1 MSVRSKTYSL
11 LGFLVAFAIAGYLL
25 VPLFTSDGSVSL
37 ADSAQS
43 QQPSKEDQENSI
55 AVELAVAREG
65 EISASVSST
74 ANLKARREVAL
85 ASQIEGV
92 VRKVLVEEGDF
103 VQKGQALCQLD
114 DTQAQIRLQSS
125 RQKLAQA
132 KLQLEKANILQDKSD
147 VQLANT
153 REEYERYHKLYEERL
168 VSERE
173 VAQVKY
179 KLDELEHDLK
189 VSSSESRELLHRVD
203 ELEAEIKQS
212 ELEISRTK
220 IEAPFSGYI
229 TAREIDLGQTVRTM
243 ETLFKLADVS
253 SLQAEV
259 FLSER
264 DASRINPGQVTTV
277 FSGVESTLGLQG
289 RVARISP
296 VVDQATGTVKVTVEL
311 VGDNDLFKPGGFVRV
326 DIRTDTRQGRV
337 LIPKRAVVEEDGDTY
352 VFVASEDTVR
362 RVNVALGY
370 QDGGD
375 VEVVEGVTPGDS
387 VVVAGQG
394 GLKEGSKIRRVEGT
408 TV

>member
-1 MSVRSKTYSL
+1 MSVRSKTYGL

-25 VPLFTSDGSVSL
+25 MPLLTSDGSVSL

-43 QQPSKEDQENSI
+43 SQPSKEDKENSV
-55 AVELAVAREG
+55 AVELAVAHKG

-85 ASQIEGV
+85 ASQTEGV
-92 VRKVLVEEGDF
+92 VRNVLVEEGDF
-103 VQKGQALCQLD
+103 VQKGQALCRLD
-114 DTQAQIRLQSS
+114 DTEAQIRLQSS

-132 KLQLEKANILQDKSD
+132 KLQLEKATILQDKSN

-203 ELEAEIKQS
+203 ELKAEIEQS
-212 ELEISRTK
+212 ELEIARTV
-220 IEAPFSGYI
+220 IEAPFAGFI
-229 TAREIDLGQTVRTM
+229 TSREIDLGQTVRTI
-243 ETLFKLADVS
+243 ETLFKLGDFS
-253 SLQAEV
+253 PLQAEV

-296 VVDQATGTVKVTVEL
+296 VVDQATGTVKVTIEL
-311 VGDNDLFKPGGFVRV
+311 AGDNDLFKPGGFVRV
-326 DIRTDTRQGRV
+326 DIRTDTRQDRV
-337 LIPKRAVVEEDGDTY
+337 LIPKRAIVEEDGDTF

-375 VEVVEGVTPGDS
+375 VEVVEGVAPGDS

-408 TV
+408 TA

>member
-11 LGFLVAFAIAGYLL
+11 LGFLIAFAIAGYLL

-43 QQPSKEDQENSI
+43 QQTSKVDQENSV
-55 AVELAVAREG
+55 AVEVAVARKG

-103 VQKGQALCQLD
+103 VQKGQALCRLD

-132 KLQLEKANILQDKSD
+132 RLQLEKANILQDKSD

-212 ELEISRTK
+212 ELEISRTV
-220 IEAPFSGYI
+220 IEAPFAGYI
-229 TAREIDLGQTVRTM
+229 TAREVDLGQTVRTM
-243 ETLFKLADVS
+243 ETLFKLGDFS

-289 RVARISP
+289 RVVRISP

-326 DIRTDTRQGRV
+326 DIRTDTREGRV
-337 LIPKRAVVEEDGDTY
+337 LIPKRAVVEEDGDTF

-370 QDGGD
+370 QNGGD
-375 VEVVEGVTPGDS
+375 VEVVEGVVAGDS

-394 GLKEGSKIRRVEGT
+394 GLKEGSKIRRVEGAS
-408 TV
+408 V